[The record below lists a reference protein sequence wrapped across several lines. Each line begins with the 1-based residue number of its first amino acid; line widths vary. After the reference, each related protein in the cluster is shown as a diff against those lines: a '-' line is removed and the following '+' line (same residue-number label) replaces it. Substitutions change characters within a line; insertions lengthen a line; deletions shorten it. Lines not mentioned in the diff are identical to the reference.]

1 LARRAALRSVC
12 TKATSEKAEE
22 MGETPQHLE
31 ALEEIGR
38 ECTPGLAAALL
49 LVALGTTLLPS
60 LHLLGNLPDAPPDET
75 DDHRV
80 TTAVPATPM
89 IRPTVD

>member
-22 MGETPQHLE
+22 MEETPQHLE

-38 ECTPGLAAALL
+38 ECTPGLAALL

-60 LHLLGNLPDAPPDET
+60 LRLLGNLPDAPPDET